1 MTKEDSEAQRKER
14 QKNEAILEALA
25 DERVVDEESFQ
36 RAVRAR
42 QRRALEDEEKEKL
55 ELAEVSGAAP
65 SLAIDAPPAEA
76 DSLASTP
83 MDTPTT
89 SASEAALL
97 PDMAPSTNAIEN
109 PAAAA
114 AETAPTSASAFAAP
128 ELTTCSPKP
137 VGKPTPDTNGT
148 ANKSK
153 DSPKLPQP
161 KRWAQD
167 EGAKE
172 YPISTERAE
181 AIARWVREAPLVIEG
196 AGGGKKK
203 KRSGKSK
210 GKPSDLAKGMSGMS
224 VATEATEEGDEE
236 VD

>member
-1 MTKEDSEAQRKER
+1 MTKEEGEAQRKER

-55 ELAEVSGAAP
+55 ELAEASGAAP
-65 SLAIDAPPAEA
+65 SLTIDAPPAEA
-76 DSLASTP
+76 DSSASTP

-97 PDMAPSTNAIEN
+97 PDMASSINATEN
-109 PAAAA
+109 PAAA

-128 ELTTCSPKP
+128 EPTTCSAKH

-148 ANKSK
+148 TNKSK

-203 KRSGKSK
+203 KRSGKGK
-210 GKPSDLAKGMSGMS
+210 GKPLGLAKEMSGLS

>member
-1 MTKEDSEAQRKER
+1 MTKEESEAQRKER

-55 ELAEVSGAAP
+55 ELTEASGAAP
-65 SLAIDAPPAEA
+65 SLAINAPPAEA
-76 DSLASTP
+76 DSPASTP
-83 MDTPTT
+83 IDTPTT

-97 PDMAPSTNAIEN
+97 PDMASSINAAEPSAT
-109 PAAAA
+109 
-114 AETAPTSASAFAAP
+114 AETAPMSASASAAAEP
-128 ELTTCSPKP
+128 TTCSPKS

-153 DSPKLPQP
+153 DSPELPQP

-203 KRSGKSK
+203 KRSGKGK
-210 GKPSDLAKGMSGMS
+210 GKPLGLAKEMSGLS
-224 VATEATEEGDEE
+224 VATEATEEGHEE